1 MKISQN
7 KIPPFLQ
14 RKLPEIL
21 ALCRKH
27 KVKNLWVF
35 GSVIIKDFKADS
47 DLDFLYEMDDANIHE
62 SESYDCFWGF
72 YDALQSLLQRPIDM
86 VWYAGIKNPY
96 FKEEVDENKR
106 LIYDK
111 ETEKVSV
118 CYL

>member
-7 KIPPFLQ
+7 NIPPFLQ
-14 RKLPEIL
+14 VKLPEIF

-27 KVKNLWVF
+27 KLKKLWVF
-35 GSVIIKDFKADS
+35 GSVMSKNFRTDS
-47 DLDFLYEMDDANIHE
+47 DVDFLYEMDDTNIHE

-72 YDALQSLLQRPIDM
+72 YDALQALLERPIDM

-96 FKEEVDENKR
+96 FKEEVDENKC

-111 ETEKVSV
+111 EAEKVS
-118 CYL
+118 L